1 MVFQLIDMKKIAFVF
16 SLIAIMTMAYTPTF
30 AQKIDYDKVEV
41 QVDGLGCPFCAYGL
55 EKKFK
60 ELKGIKK
67 VRIDMETGVMTFN
80 YPSDKMIDIET
91 IETQVDKAGYT
102 PVTTE
107 ITRSSGEVVASV
119 REDEILEAET
129 LANAQKA
136 SFKVRGNCSMCKAR
150 IEKAANELVGVDG
163 AVWEAE
169 TQLIKLKYDAT
180 VTDIEAIHKAIAKVG
195 HDTKKAKANDE
206 VYENLPPCCLYKRN

>member
-1 MVFQLIDMKKIAFVF
+1 MKNIAFIF
-16 SLIAIMTMAYTPTF
+16 SFFAMMTLAFTPTF
-30 AQKIDYDKVEV
+30 AQKTTYDKVAV

-67 VRIDMETGVMTFN
+67 VRIDMETGLMQFN

-91 IETQVDKAGYT
+91 VENQVDKAGYT

-107 ITRSSGEVVASV
+107 ITRSNGEVVISEKVEEMHKAV
-119 REDEILEAET
+119 VLENIEST
-129 LANAQKA
+129 

-150 IEKAANELVGVDG
+150 IEKTARSLAGVGT
-163 AVWEAE
+163 AVWEAK
-169 TQLIKLKYDAT
+169 TQLIDLEYDPKLIDLA
-180 VTDIEAIHKAIAKVG
+180 DIHKAIAEAG
-195 HDTKKAKANDE
+195 HDTKKAKAADE
-206 VYENLPPCCLYKRN
+206 VYDNLPPCCLYKRN

>member
-1 MVFQLIDMKKIAFVF
+1 MKKIAFVF
-16 SLIAIMTMAYTPTF
+16 SLIAMTTMAYTPTF
-30 AQKIDYDKVEV
+30 AQKTAYDKVEV

-67 VRIDMETGVMTFN
+67 VRIDMETGLMAFS

-91 IETQVDKAGYT
+91 VENQVDKAGYT

-107 ITRSSGEVVASV
+107 ITRSNGEVVTSV
-119 REDEILEAET
+119 REEDALENEV
-129 LANAQKA
+129 LANAKQA

-150 IEKAANELVGVDG
+150 IEKAANELAGVTG

-169 TQLIKLKYDAT
+169 TQLIQLKYDT
-180 VTDIEAIHKAIAKVG
+180 EVIDIEAIHKAVAKSG
-195 HDTKKAKANDE
+195 HDTKKTKADDE

>member
-1 MVFQLIDMKKIAFVF
+1 MKNIIFVF
-16 SLIAIMTMAYTPTF
+16 SLIAMMTVAYTPTF
-30 AQKIDYDKVEV
+30 AQKTNYDKVEV

-67 VRIDMETGVMTFN
+67 VRIDMETGLMTFN
-80 YPSDKMIDIET
+80 YPSDKMIDIEA
-91 IETQVDKAGYT
+91 IENQVDKAGYT

-107 ITRSSGEVVASV
+107 IKRSNGEVVTSV
-119 REDEILEAET
+119 RQKEALDNET

-150 IEKAANELVGVDG
+150 IEKAANSLTGVGG
-163 AVWEAE
+163 AVWEAKS
-169 TQLIKLKYDAT
+169 QVVKLEYDAEVIDVET
-180 VTDIEAIHKAIAKVG
+180 IHKAIAKVG
-195 HDTKKAKANDE
+195 HDTKRAKANNE